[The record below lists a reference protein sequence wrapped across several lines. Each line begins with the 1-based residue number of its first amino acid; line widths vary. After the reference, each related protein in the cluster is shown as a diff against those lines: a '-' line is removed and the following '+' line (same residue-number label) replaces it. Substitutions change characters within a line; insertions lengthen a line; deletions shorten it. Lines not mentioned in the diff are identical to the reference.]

1 MQKSPPRATDSLVL
15 AALPAIEA
23 AARLG
28 SFTRAAQELGLT
40 QGAVSRRI
48 QSLESHLGVALF
60 TRQGRTVKITTDGLR
75 LAESATSILRQI
87 ETTRLELSGSL
98 TGSLRIGVLPSLGGL
113 WLAPRLQAFAQLHP
127 GLSVTVSTV
136 DADFSA
142 AHKDPVNWDPS
153 LLDIVLTWGHGG
165 WTPLTAKVLFRE
177 EMIAVCSPEFKA
189 QHGIETVADFWTA
202 PRLAHTTRPNAWDAF
217 AEARAITASPG
228 RVVSGQAGSGR
239 PVSGSQPQLAFDHFY
254 MIREGVLADSGSAL
268 LPGFLISRDIAKG
281 TLVQTGPVWATGA
294 LYAAVGSTTAF
305 GRPAAKA
312 FLDWLTTDRSE

>member
-1 MQKSPPRATDSLVL
+1 MQNPPARGSDSLIL
-15 AALPAIEA
+15 SALPAIEA

-60 TRQGRTVKITTDGLR
+60 TRQGRAVKITTDGMR
-75 LAESATSILRQI
+75 LAESATAILRRI
-87 ETTRLELSGSL
+87 ESTRLELSGSL

-113 WLAPRLQAFAQLHP
+113 WLAPRLRRFTQLHP

-153 LLDIVLTWGHGG
+153 LLDIVLTWGFGG
-165 WTPLTAKVLFRE
+165 WTPLTAIELFRE
-177 EMIAVCSPEFKA
+177 EMIAVCSPDFKSL
-189 QHGIETVADFWTA
+189 HGIEAAADLWAA
-202 PRLAHTTRPNAWDAF
+202 PRLAHTTRPDAWDAF
-217 AEARAITASPG
+217 AEARSIASAPG
-228 RVVSGQAGSGR
+228 S
-239 PVSGSQPQLAFDHFY
+239 PPQLSFDHFY
-254 MIREGVLADSGSAL
+254 MIRESALAGGGAAL
-268 LPGFLISRDIAKG
+268 LPSFLVDGDIARG
-281 TLVQTGPVWATGA
+281 ALLQTGPGWTTGA
-294 LYAAVGSTTAF
+294 RYAAVGTSRAF

-312 FLDWLTTDRSE
+312 FVDWLAA

>member
-1 MQKSPPRATDSLVL
+1 MQNPPQGASDSLIL

-60 TRQGRTVKITTDGLR
+60 TRQGRAVRITTDGLR
-75 LAESATSILRQI
+75 LAESATAILRQI

-98 TGSLRIGVLPSLGGL
+98 TGALRIGVLPSLGGL
-113 WLAPRLQAFAQLHP
+113 WLAPRLQAFTQLHP
-127 GLSVTVSTV
+127 ALSVSVSTV

-153 LLDIVLTWGHGG
+153 LLDIVLTWGYGG
-165 WTPLTAKVLFRE
+165 WTPLTAISLFRE
-177 EMIAVCSPEFKA
+177 EMIAVCSPDFKS
-189 QHGIETVADFWTA
+189 QHGIEATADLWTA

-217 AEARAITASPG
+217 AEARSIAVAPGSTVSSP
-228 RVVSGQAGSGR
+228 
-239 PVSGSQPQLAFDHFY
+239 PPQLAFDHFY
-254 MIREGVLADSGSAL
+254 MIREGALAGSGSAL
-268 LPGFLISRDIAKG
+268 LPAFLIADDIARG
-281 TLVQTGPVWATGA
+281 ILLQTGPAWSTGA
-294 LYAAVGSTTAF
+294 QYAAVGTSTAF

-312 FLDWLTTDRSE
+312 FLDWLVGST

>member
-1 MQKSPPRATDSLVL
+1 MQNTSPRASDSLVL

-60 TRQGRTVKITTDGLR
+60 TRQGRAVSITTDGLR
-75 LAESATSILRQI
+75 LAEAATVILRQI

-98 TGSLRIGVLPSLGGL
+98 TGTLRIGVLPSLGGL
-113 WLAPRLQAFAQLHP
+113 WLAPRLQAFTQLHP

-165 WTPLTAKVLFRE
+165 WTPLTAKSLFRE
-177 EMIAVCSPEFKA
+177 EMIAVCSPDFKS
-189 QHGIETVADFWTA
+189 QHSIETAADLWTA
-202 PRLAHTTRPNAWDAF
+202 PRLAHTTRPNTWNAF
-217 AEARAITASPG
+217 AEARSIAVAPG
-228 RVVSGQAGSGR
+228 PA
-239 PVSGSQPQLAFDHFY
+239 PQLAFDHFY
-254 MIREGVLADSGSAL
+254 MIREGALAGSGSAL
-268 LPGFLISRDIAKG
+268 LPTFLITEDIAQG
-281 TLVQTGPVWATGA
+281 ALAQTGPVWATGA
-294 LYAAVGSTTAF
+294 QYAAVGTSTAF
-305 GRPAAKA
+305 GRPAAKV
-312 FLDWLTTDRSE
+312 FLDWLVAVGSLT

>member
-1 MQKSPPRATDSLVL
+1 MQNPPQGASDSLIL

-23 AARLG
+23 AARLS

-60 TRQGRTVKITTDGLR
+60 TRQGRAVKITTDGLR
-75 LAESATSILRQI
+75 LAESATAILRQI
-87 ETTRLELSGSL
+87 ESTRLELSGDL

-113 WLAPRLQAFAQLHP
+113 WLAPRLQAFTRLHP
-127 GLSVTVSTV
+127 GLSVSVSTV

-165 WTPLTAKVLFRE
+165 WTPLTAISLFRE
-177 EMIAVCSPEFKA
+177 EMIAVCSPDFKA
-189 QHGIETVADFWTA
+189 RHGIEITADLWTA

-217 AEARAITASPG
+217 AEARS
-228 RVVSGQAGSGR
+228 VSVTSGL
-239 PVSGSQPQLAFDHFY
+239 QPQLAFDHFY
-254 MIREGVLADSGSAL
+254 MIREGALAGSGAAL
-268 LPGFLISRDIAKG
+268 LPAFLIADDLAKG
-281 TLVQTGPVWATGA
+281 TLIQTGPTWPTGA
-294 LYAAVGSTTAF
+294 QYAVVGTSTAF
-305 GRPAAKA
+305 ARPAAKA
-312 FLDWLTTDRSE
+312 FLDWLAVV

>member
-1 MQKSPPRATDSLVL
+1 MQNTSPRTSDSLVL
-15 AALPAIEA
+15 GALPAIEA

-60 TRQGRTVKITTDGLR
+60 TRQGRAVKITTDGLR
-75 LAESATSILRQI
+75 LAEAATAILRQI

-98 TGSLRIGVLPSLGGL
+98 TGTLRIGVLPSLGGL
-113 WLAPRLQAFAQLHP
+113 WLAPRLQAFTQLHP
-127 GLSVTVSTV
+127 GLAVTVSTV

-165 WTPLTAKVLFRE
+165 WTPLTAKSLFRE
-177 EMIAVCSPEFKA
+177 EMIAVCSPDFKS
-189 QHGIETVADFWTA
+189 QHGIETAANLWTA
-202 PRLAHTTRPNAWDAF
+202 PRLAHTTRPDAWDAF
-217 AEARAITASPG
+217 AEARSITAAPG
-228 RVVSGQAGSGR
+228 HMASGPA
-239 PVSGSQPQLAFDHFY
+239 PQLAFDHFY
-254 MIREGVLADSGSAL
+254 MIREGALAGSGSAL
-268 LPGFLISRDIAKG
+268 LPAFLIADDLAKG
-281 TLVQTGPVWATGA
+281 TLVQTGPAWATGA
-294 LYAAVGSTTAF
+294 QYAAVGTSTAF

-312 FLDWLTTDRSE
+312 FLDWVLNA

>member
-1 MQKSPPRATDSLVL
+1 MQNTPQRGSDSLIL

-60 TRQGRTVKITTDGLR
+60 TRQGRAVKITTDGLR
-75 LAESATSILRQI
+75 LAETATAILRQI

-113 WLAPRLQAFAQLHP
+113 WLAPRLQAFTQLHP
-127 GLSVTVSTV
+127 GLSVSVSTV

-165 WTPLTAKVLFRE
+165 WAPLTAKTLFRE
-177 EMIAVCSPEFKA
+177 EMIAVCSPDFKTGHA
-189 QHGIETVADFWTA
+189 IEAAADLWTA
-202 PRLAHTTRPNAWDAF
+202 PRLAHTTRPNAWDAY
-217 AEARAITASPG
+217 AEARNIAVAPGHTSAGHAS
-228 RVVSGQAGSGR
+228 
-239 PVSGSQPQLAFDHFY
+239 QLAFDHFY
-254 MIREGVLADSGSAL
+254 MIREGALAGSGSAL
-268 LPGFLISRDIAKG
+268 LPTFLVAKDVTG
-281 TLVQTGPVWATGA
+281 GLLVQTGPTWGTGA
-294 LYAAVGSTTAF
+294 QYAAVGTSTAF

-312 FLDWLTTDRSE
+312 FLDWLVAV

>member
-1 MQKSPPRATDSLVL
+1 MQNTPPRGSDSLIL

-60 TRQGRTVKITTDGLR
+60 TRQGRAVKITTDGLR
-75 LAESATSILRQI
+75 LAEAATAILRQI

-113 WLAPRLQAFAQLHP
+113 WLAPRLQAFTQLHP
-127 GLSVTVSTV
+127 GLSVSVSTV

-165 WTPLTAKVLFRE
+165 WAPLTAKMLFRE
-177 EMIAVCSPEFKA
+177 EMIAVCSPDFKTRQA
-189 QHGIETVADFWTA
+189 IETAADLWTA

-217 AEARAITASPG
+217 AEAWNIAVAPGHAI
-228 RVVSGQAGSGR
+228 AG
-239 PVSGSQPQLAFDHFY
+239 PVPQLAFDHFY
-254 MIREGVLADSGSAL
+254 MIREGALAGSGSAL
-268 LPGFLISRDIAKG
+268 LPRFLVAEDVTSG
-281 TLVQTGPVWATGA
+281 LLVQTGPAWRTGA
-294 LYAAVGSTTAF
+294 QYAAVGTSTAF

-312 FLDWLTTDRSE
+312 FLDWLIAA